1 MTERTVAGLRCSE
14 VLARLSDY
22 IDGELD
28 AAEVQDVED
37 PLLGCPNCE
46 RFGKNFGSLVV
57 SLRSAPDSA
66 HPVDSELVPRL
77 LAQLDE
83 LSPEE

>member
-14 VLARLSDY
+14 VLAQLSDY

-28 AAEVQDVED
+28 PSKAKDVEGH
-37 PLLGCPNCE
+37 LLGCPNCE
-46 RFGKNFGSLVV
+46 RFGKNFGSMVV
-57 SLRSAPDSA
+57 SLRSAPETA
-66 HPVDSELVPRL
+66 HPVDSKLVTRL

-83 LSPEE
+83 LGSKE

>member
-28 AAEVQDVED
+28 AVEVSEVEEH
-37 PLLGCPNCE
+37 LLGCPNCE
-46 RFGKNFGSLVV
+46 RFGKNFGSMVV
-57 SLRSAPDSA
+57 SLRSAPETA
-66 HPVDSELVPRL
+66 HRIDSELVSRL
-77 LAQLDE
+77 LGQLDE
-83 LSPEE
+83 LSHGE

>member
-28 AAEVQDVED
+28 TVEVSDVEEH
-37 PLLGCPNCE
+37 LLGCPNCE
-46 RFGKNFGSLVV
+46 RFGKNFGAMVV
-57 SLRSAPDSA
+57 SVRSAPETA
-66 HPVDSELVPRL
+66 HRVDSELVTRL
-77 LAQLDE
+77 LGRLDA
-83 LSPEE
+83 LSHRE

>member
-28 AAEVQDVED
+28 AAEVKDVEKH
-37 PLLGCPNCE
+37 LLGCPNCE
-46 RFGKNFGSLVV
+46 RFGKNFGSMVV
-57 SLRSAPDSA
+57 SLRSAPKPA
-66 HPVDSELVPRL
+66 HPVDSELVTRL

-83 LSPEE
+83 LSPED

>member
-22 IDGELD
+22 IDSELD
-28 AAEVQDVED
+28 AAEVKHVEEH
-37 PLLGCPNCE
+37 LLGCPNCE
-46 RFGKNFGSLVV
+46 RFGKNFGSMVV
-57 SLRSAPDSA
+57 SLRRAPNTA
-66 HPVDSELVPRL
+66 RPVDSGLATRL

-83 LSPEE
+83 FSPEE

>member
-22 IDGELD
+22 IDGELQPT
-28 AAEVQDVED
+28 EVTQIEEH
-37 PLLGCPNCE
+37 LLGCPNCE
-46 RFGKNFGSLVV
+46 RFGKNFGSMVV
-57 SLRSAPDSA
+57 AVRNDSDA
-66 HPVDSELVPRL
+66 LESVDSKLVGRL

-83 LSPEE
+83 LGA

>member
-28 AAEVQDVED
+28 PAEVKHVEEH
-37 PLLGCPNCE
+37 LLGCPNCE
-46 RFGKNFGSLVV
+46 RFGRNFGSMVV
-57 SLRSAPDSA
+57 SLHSAPNTA
-66 HPVDSELVPRL
+66 RPVDSGLVARL

>member
-22 IDGELD
+22 IDGELQPT
-28 AAEVQDVED
+28 EVTQIEEH
-37 PLLGCPNCE
+37 LLGCPNCE
-46 RFGKNFGSLVV
+46 RFGKNFGSMVV
-57 SLRSAPDSA
+57 AARNDSDA
-66 HPVDSELVPRL
+66 LESVDSKLVGRL

-83 LSPEE
+83 LGA

>member
-28 AAEVQDVED
+28 VAEVKNVEEH
-37 PLLGCPNCE
+37 LLGCPNCE
-46 RFGKNFGSLVV
+46 RFGKNFGSMVV
-57 SLRSAPDSA
+57 SPEPA
-66 HPVDSELVPRL
+66 HPVSSELVTRL
-77 LAQLDE
+77 LAQLDD
-83 LSPEE
+83 LSP

>member
-28 AAEVQDVED
+28 AAEVKDVEEH
-37 PLLGCPNCE
+37 LLGCPNCE
-46 RFGKNFGSLVV
+46 RFGKNFGSMVV
-57 SLRSAPDSA
+57 SLRSAPNTA
-66 HPVDSELVPRL
+66 RPVDSGLVTRL

-83 LSPEE
+83 LSSKE